1 MDLWKVRPSEGRTEI
16 SFSGWRRRRR
26 FVFDGMFNFVGVLPP
41 AKSDSFHFYRRI
53 GSRTRQSILMRSS
66 FALVIAI
73 SVRQSVTAY
82 VPIISSPVSSSPH
95 TTSSRLKLVD
105 RDDDENEGTIEEK
118 TFRIPNP
125 LAELG
130 DILSNWDDVV
140 DDFFNKRVS
149 E

>member
-1 MDLWKVRPSEGRTEI
+1 MWGENFGGGDEGQI
-16 SFSGWRRRRR
+16 AHQP
-26 FVFDGMFNFVGVLPP
+26 V
-41 AKSDSFHFYRRI
+41 
-53 GSRTRQSILMRSS
+53 LMRS
-66 FALVIAI
+66 FALVVIAI
-73 SVRQSVTAY
+73 SVGQSVTAY
-82 VPIISSPVSSSPH
+82 VPIMSSAVSSSPH
-95 TTSSRLKLVD
+95 TSSRLQLVD
-105 RDDDENEGTIEEK
+105 TDDDENEGTIEEK

>member
-1 MDLWKVRPSEGRTEI
+1 
-16 SFSGWRRRRR
+16 
-26 FVFDGMFNFVGVLPP
+26 
-41 AKSDSFHFYRRI
+41 
-53 GSRTRQSILMRSS
+53 MRSS

-82 VPIISSPVSSSPH
+82 VPIISSALSSSPH
-95 TTSSRLKLVD
+95 TTSSRLQLVD
-105 RDDDENEGTIEEK
+105 RDDDENDEGTIEEK

-149 E
+149 EQS

>member
-1 MDLWKVRPSEGRTEI
+1 
-16 SFSGWRRRRR
+16 
-26 FVFDGMFNFVGVLPP
+26 
-41 AKSDSFHFYRRI
+41 
-53 GSRTRQSILMRSS
+53 MRSS

-82 VPIISSPVSSSPH
+82 VPMISSAVSSSPH
-95 TTSSRLKLVD
+95 TTSSRLQLVD
-105 RDDDENEGTIEEK
+105 RDDDENDEGTIEEK

>member
-1 MDLWKVRPSEGRTEI
+1 
-16 SFSGWRRRRR
+16 
-26 FVFDGMFNFVGVLPP
+26 
-41 AKSDSFHFYRRI
+41 
-53 GSRTRQSILMRSS
+53 MRSS

-82 VPIISSPVSSSPH
+82 VPIISSAVSSSPH
-95 TTSSRLKLVD
+95 TTSSRLHLVD

>member
-1 MDLWKVRPSEGRTEI
+1 
-16 SFSGWRRRRR
+16 
-26 FVFDGMFNFVGVLPP
+26 
-41 AKSDSFHFYRRI
+41 
-53 GSRTRQSILMRSS
+53 MRSS

-82 VPIISSPVSSSPH
+82 VPIISSAVSSSPH
-95 TTSSRLKLVD
+95 TTSSRLQLVD
-105 RDDDENEGTIEEK
+105 RDDDENDEGTIEEK